1 MEITSLETLK
11 QVKTTFKIELPAFED
26 GTPFIAEVKRPNLM
40 NLVAAGKIPNTLLSA
55 ATKIVKTGFGG
66 AAGEALEDGKALTEL
81 AKLMNVIA
89 ENALVKPSM
98 KDLEKLKI
106 ELSEPQLVEIMNF
119 MQNGVKNL
127 ESFRNK
133 QECNEGDKPVD
144 KIQ

>member
-1 MEITSLETLK
+1 MEVTSLETLK
-11 QVKTTFKIELPAFED
+11 QMKKTFIIELPNFDD
-26 GTPFIAEVKRPNLM
+26 GTPFVAEVKRPNLI

-55 ATKIVKTGFGG
+55 ATKIVKGGFGG
-66 AAGEALEDGKALTEL
+66 AANEALEDGKALTEL

-89 ENALVKPSM
+89 ESALVKPSM
-98 KDLEKLKI
+98 KDLEKLKV

-133 QECNEGDKPVD
+133 QECVEDNQSVN
-144 KIQ
+144 